1 MEAKINI
8 AAILKDKPQGIRLY
22 SPIFGECAFCYV
34 REDTDDICVK
44 KHNGEKAYFNSKG
57 LYCTLG
63 EVMLFP
69 SRKMRDWHK
78 FAWKKGDILVGCAKT
93 IIFDGFTDDT
103 YTFFKGKYCLE
114 QDPYGD
120 EETYRGEDKGLLTK
134 YFHIQ
139 EQQCTAQTYIN
150 TIEKKWVVSLIVKHW
165 RLRRVR
171 QISRMEI

>member
-1 MEAKINI
+1 MSAH
-8 AAILKDKPQGIRLY
+8 
-22 SPIFGECAFCYV
+22 FCYV

-150 TIEKKWVVSLIVKHW
+150 TIEKKMGGKLNRETLEIEKGQTDFKDE
-165 RLRRVR
+165 R
-171 QISRMEI
+171 Q